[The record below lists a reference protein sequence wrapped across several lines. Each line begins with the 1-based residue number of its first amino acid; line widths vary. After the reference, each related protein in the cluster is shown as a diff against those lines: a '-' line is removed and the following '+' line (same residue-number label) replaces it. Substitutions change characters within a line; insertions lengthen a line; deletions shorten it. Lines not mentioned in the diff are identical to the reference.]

1 MDKHF
6 IRVSSTDSRYL
17 EYDDGRPFVPNGAN
31 LCFPRRLREE
41 EAVFGY
47 YEELFSSLGRNGGNF
62 ARIWLSS
69 PFFEVEPERQ
79 GKFDPARRRRIAKV
93 AELASKHG
101 IKLKLTLNHSRSL
114 SDQPQPEKFP
124 GAANFVNHVYARN
137 GGGSFDSI
145 DEFLSSPEG
154 DAVFLAKLDF
164 LAEAF
169 RSEPAIMAWELWNEV
184 NCTGPFE
191 LWSRWSER
199 MLPELKRRFPNHLA
213 LQSLGSYDSIGGNRI
228 YRWLGALE
236 GNEIVQAHRYLDP
249 GADLD
254 VCRGALDLAGRDV
267 IAQLRAFAPDSPLLW
282 AEGGAVE
289 WKHSAPSRLYALD
302 REGMLLHDILFSSWF
317 AGAAG
322 SGQPWHWE
330 EYLMPGDHWRHFRFF
345 AEAVRGIDPRCER
358 FRTRLLENRELRLHL
373 LDGETQLSVWCRDK
387 ANDWRSELEESSP
400 PRLRKGI
407 ELDLRDLSA
416 DPVAS
421 VEFYAPWS
429 GERGSLPVRDCRI
442 ELSEFERSLV
452 LTCHKVR

>member
-93 AELASKHG
+93 AELALKHG
-101 IKLKLTLNHSRSL
+101 IKLKLTLNHFRSL

-249 GADLD
+249 GAELD
-254 VCRGALDLAGRDV
+254 VCRGPMDLLCRDV
-267 IAQLRAFAPDSPLLW
+267 IEELRRNNPARPAIL
-282 AEGGAVE
+282 AETGAVE
-289 WKHSAPSRLYALD
+289 SRHSRPSRLYD
-302 REGMLLHDILFSSWF
+302 VDTHGMLLHDGLFAPFFS
-317 AGAAG
+317 GAAG
-322 SGQPWHWE
+322 PGHIWHWD
-330 EYLMPGDHWRHFRFF
+330 YYVDKNDVWYQMKRF
-345 AEAVRGIDPRCER
+345 ANAVSGFDPVKEKPVPVKVFDEHIRSYALIGN
-358 FRTRLLENRELRLHL
+358 RTALI
-373 LDGETQLSVWCRDK
+373 WCRD
-387 ANDWRSELEESSP
+387 AMNDW
-400 PRLRKGI
+400 K
-407 ELDLRDLSA
+407 
-416 DPVAS
+416 
-421 VEFYAPWS
+421 
-429 GERGSLPVRDCRI
+429 
-442 ELSEFERSLV
+442 SEFEENIPPAVKKGIIITLDDFFDCEKIKSIQVYDPWKDSWQKLHPGTVIELPDFRRSLV
-452 LTCHKVR
+452 LEIKYI